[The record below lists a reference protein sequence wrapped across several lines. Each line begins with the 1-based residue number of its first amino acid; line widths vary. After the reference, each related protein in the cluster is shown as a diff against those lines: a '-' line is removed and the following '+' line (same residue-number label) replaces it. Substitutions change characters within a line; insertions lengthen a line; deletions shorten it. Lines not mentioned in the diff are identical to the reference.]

1 MPIIAEALRVDNPS
15 GFIRTSFPAGIEVVS
30 QWGSPLPRPLQA
42 VARACNFISD
52 QLMNSHRTERSLQA
66 PTARANPGRIDTGS
80 RPSPLALRRERPRS
94 GGDRTRFQNAMALH
108 GKHTTCALLA
118 SVLLLVSP
126 AMAAQTAVINNIT
139 VSNNND
145 DLLLYA
151 SLQGAFTEKIKQA
164 VLSGRT
170 TSVVFMILLKQVRS
184 FWFDDTIADIHVVHS
199 IAYDKAKNEF
209 VVRRSW
215 RNSEP
220 EITPSF
226 EQAQML
232 VSRIERLK
240 IIPLNRLAKDSQYQM
255 QLKAEASQ
263 KILPMGL
270 NTVLF
275 FMSFWDVATD
285 WYIIDFTY

>member
-1 MPIIAEALRVDNPS
+1 
-15 GFIRTSFPAGIEVVS
+15 
-30 QWGSPLPRPLQA
+30 
-42 VARACNFISD
+42 
-52 QLMNSHRTERSLQA
+52 
-66 PTARANPGRIDTGS
+66 
-80 RPSPLALRRERPRS
+80 
-94 GGDRTRFQNAMALH
+94 MALH
-108 GKHTTCALLA
+108 GKHTTCALLV

-139 VSNNND
+139 VSNTND

-184 FWFDDTIADIHVVHS
+184 FWFDDTIADINVVHS
-199 IAYDKAKNEF
+199 IAYDKIKNEF

-240 IIPLNRLAKDSQYQM
+240 IIPLNRLAKGSQYQM

-263 KILPMGL
+263 KTLPLGL